1 LLLNIPEREYNTLIV
16 HLEIQTEVRQLGTG
30 RSSMET
36 LILTCLQAQLIAG
49 RVNKQDIPRQY
60 KNDLIWEIKQI
71 SPKECKIDAKVD

>member
-1 LLLNIPEREYNTLIV
+1 
-16 HLEIQTEVRQLGTG
+16 
-30 RSSMET
+30 MET

-49 RVNKQDIPRQY
+49 RVHQQELPRQA